1 MRPRRPCRHGQGSEY
16 FQHIGQ
22 LTGKV
27 VGGGAAYLLGLFYEL
42 GQQRLAVAR
51 LRAVMRPGQAGSAGT
66 DLRALGE
73 LALRDSAEYEGGSSV
88 LVLSHPEWWLDHVDE
103 LVDALDTATTLPDV
117 DELIRD
123 DEVALSHPGWWA
135 EHPNELR
142 AALQEATRELEP
154 WLDLD
159 AELQREHPP
168 PEPPSHE
175 REIGR

>member
-1 MRPRRPCRHGQGSEY
+1 M
-16 FQHIGQ
+16 
-22 LTGKV
+22 V
-27 VGGGAAYLLGLFYEL
+27 
-42 GQQRLAVAR
+42 
-51 LRAVMRPGQAGSAGT
+51 
-66 DLRALGE
+66 
-73 LALRDSAEYEGGSSV
+73 
-88 LVLSHPEWWLDHVDE
+88 
-103 LVDALDTATTLPDV
+103 
-117 DELIRD
+117 LIRD

-142 AALQEATRELEP
+142 AALHEATRELEL